1 MGRADRPR
9 RGAGVRGAV
18 QAAAVAAVALVW
30 CEQGT
35 RELVSG
41 RRARGMRRRLR
52 DLLSTSTSSP
62 PWTPTPTAPW
72 TPTPAPTAPPVPGR
86 RPREARSGLPRWV
99 GHGVAPLGA
108 AGLGW
113 VLFGVFGGLVA
124 AVLVAVAVGRGAAG
138 RSAAPAGAEDDAVRL
153 LPLAADLLAACAS
166 AGAGPGEAAEAVG
179 RSLGG
184 PLGERLTRTAAE
196 LRLGGE
202 PAEVWRRFGAIPGAA
217 GLARCMERAGSS
229 GAPAA
234 EAVAR
239 HAAALRSARARTAAA
254 GARRAQVLISGPV
267 GLCFLP
273 AFLAVGV
280 APVVIG
286 LATGLLDG

>member
-1 MGRADRPR
+1 MEVLRLSTVVLLAVTW
-9 RGAGVRGAV
+9 GAQGAWELVRG
-18 QAAAVAAVALVW
+18 
-30 CEQGT
+30 
-35 RELVSG
+35 
-41 RRARGMRRRLR
+41 RRVRGMRRRLR
-52 DLLSTSTSSP
+52 GLL
-62 PWTPTPTAPW
+62 
-72 TPTPAPTAPPVPGR
+72 PAPAPPPPKR
-86 RPREARSGLPRWV
+86 RPRMPQRVGRWV
-99 GHGVAPLGA
+99 GPLGA

-113 VLFGVFGGLVA
+113 VLFGAFGGLA
-124 AVLVAVAVGRGAAG
+124 AGVLVAAGVRRGTTSG
-138 RSAAPAGAEDDAVRL
+138 SAAPTDAEDEAARH

-202 PAEVWRRFGAIPGAA
+202 PAEVWRRFGAIPGAS

-254 GARRAQVLISGPV
+254 RARRAQVLISGPV

>member
-1 MGRADRPR
+1 M
-9 RGAGVRGAV
+9 RGAV
-18 QAAAVAAVALVW
+18 QAAVVAAVAVVC
-30 CEQGT
+30 CEQGV
-35 RELVSG
+35 RELVCR

-52 DLLSTSTSSP
+52 HLLQAAAPARTPTLMPTST
-62 PWTPTPTAPW
+62 PTLTS
-72 TPTPAPTAPPVPGR
+72 VSGGR
-86 RPREARSGLPRWV
+86 PSNGLYGLPRWA
-99 GHGVAPLGA
+99 GFGVAPLGA

-124 AVLVAVAVGRGAAG
+124 AALVAAAVRRGAAG
-138 RSAAPAGAEDDAVRL
+138 RAAPTEAEDDAVRH

-184 PLGERLTRTAAE
+184 ALGERLSRTAAE

-202 PAEVWRRFGAIPGAA
+202 PAEVWRRFGAIPGAS

-239 HAAALRSARARTAAA
+239 HATALRSAGARTAAA
-254 GARRAQVLISGPV
+254 RARRAQVLISGPV

>member
-1 MGRADRPR
+1 MIEIVRSA
-9 RGAGVRGAV
+9 ALVALAVVWCVLGVREV
-18 QAAAVAAVALVW
+18 V
-30 CEQGT
+30 
-35 RELVSG
+35 RG
-41 RRARGMRRRLR
+41 RRARGTRRRLR
-52 DLLSTSTSSP
+52 SLLPAPAQTPPKVRSGPP
-62 PWTPTPTAPW
+62 PW
-72 TPTPAPTAPPVPGR
+72 VGR
-86 RPREARSGLPRWV
+86 R
-99 GHGVAPLGA
+99 VAALGA
-108 AGLGW
+108 VGLGW
-113 VLFGVFGGLVA
+113 ALFGGVGGVA
-124 AVLVAVAVGRGAAG
+124 AGVVVAVALRRG
-138 RSAAPAGAEDDAVRL
+138 SAKRPSPSTDDEEAVRH

-184 PLGERLTRTAAE
+184 QLGERLARTAAE

-202 PAEVWRRFGAIPGAA
+202 PAEVWRRFGAIPGAE
-217 GLARCMERAGSS
+217 GLARCMERSGSS

-239 HAAALRSARARTAAA
+239 HAAGLRAARARTAAA
-254 GARRAQVLISGPV
+254 GARRAQVLISAPV

-273 AFLAVGV
+273 AFLAIGV

>member
-1 MGRADRPR
+1 M
-9 RGAGVRGAV
+9 RGAV
-18 QAAAVAAVALVW
+18 QVAAVAAAAIVW
-30 CEQGT
+30 CEQGV
-35 RELVSG
+35 RELVCG

-52 DLLSTSTSSP
+52 DLL
-62 PWTPTPTAPW
+62 
-72 TPTPAPTAPPVPGR
+72 PAPAPAPDP
-86 RPREARSGLPRWV
+86 RPRRVRSGLPRWA
-99 GHGVAPLGA
+99 GHWVAPFGA

-113 VLFGVFGGLVA
+113 VLFGVFGGLIA
-124 AVLVAVAVGRGAAG
+124 AVLVVAAVRRGAAS
-138 RSAAPAGAEDDAVRL
+138 RSAAPADTEDDAVRH

-179 RSLGG
+179 RSIGG

-202 PAEVWRRFGAIPGAA
+202 PAEVWRRFGAIPGAS

>member
-1 MGRADRPR
+1 MIQEGVLQAWH
-9 RGAGVRGAV
+9 GVREAGLPLPVSVLGALGV
-18 QAAAVAAVALVW
+18 REVLRGLRARR
-30 CEQGT
+30 T
-35 RELVSG
+35 R
-41 RRARGMRRRLR
+41 RRAGILLGSPEPSPRKARGG
-52 DLLSTSTSSP
+52 P
-62 PWTPTPTAPW
+62 PA
-72 TPTPAPTAPPVPGR
+72 
-86 RPREARSGLPRWV
+86 WV
-99 GHGVAPLGA
+99 GLWLPPLLGGGV
-108 AGLGW
+108 GW
-113 VLFGVFGGLVA
+113 VLFGWVGGLCAGAVVA
-124 AVLVAVAVGRGAAG
+124 AGA
-138 RSAAPAGAEDDAVRL
+138 RVRAARRTSPPGGDEDVVRH
-153 LPLAADLLAACAS
+153 LPLAADLLAACAAS
-166 AGAGPGEAAEAVG
+166 GAGPGEAAEAVG

-202 PAEVWRRFGAIPGAA
+202 PAEVWGRFGAIPGAE

-239 HAAALRSARARTAAA
+239 HAAALRAGRARAAAA
-254 GARRAQVLISGPV
+254 GARRAQVLISAPV

>member
-1 MGRADRPR
+1 M
-9 RGAGVRGAV
+9 RGAV
-18 QAAAVAAVALVW
+18 QVAAVAAAAIVW
-30 CEQGT
+30 CEQGV
-35 RELVSG
+35 RELVCG
-41 RRARGMRRRLR
+41 RRARGTRRRLR
-52 DLLSTSTSSP
+52 DLLPTL
-62 PWTPTPTAPW
+62 TPTPSHGRTS
-72 TPTPAPTAPPVPGR
+72 THGPTRTSGPTAAP
-86 RPREARSGLPRWV
+86 RPRGVRAGLPRWV
-99 GHGVAPLGA
+99 GQWGAPLGA

-124 AVLVAVAVGRGAAG
+124 AVLVAAAVRRGAAS
-138 RSAAPAGAEDDAVRL
+138 RSAAPTDAEDEAVRH

-202 PAEVWRRFGAIPGAA
+202 PAEVWRRFGAIPGAS

>member
-1 MGRADRPR
+1 MIEAL
-9 RGAGVRGAV
+9 
-18 QAAAVAAVALVW
+18 QTAAVVVAVVVW
-30 CEQGT
+30 CE
-35 RELVSG
+35 RAVVEVVCG

-52 DLLSTSTSSP
+52 ALL
-62 PWTPTPTAPW
+62 
-72 TPTPAPTAPPVPGR
+72 PAPAP
-86 RPREARSGLPRWV
+86 RPPKVRSGLPRWV
-99 GHGVAPLGA
+99 GHWAVPLGA
-108 AGLGW
+108 AGLAW
-113 VLFGVFGGLVA
+113 VLFGAFGGLLA
-124 AVLVAVAVGRGAAG
+124 GVLVGAGVRQGSAR
-138 RSAAPAGAEDDAVRL
+138 RSTPVTDGEEAVRD

-202 PAEVWRRFGAIPGAA
+202 PAEVWRRFGAIPGAE

-239 HAAALRSARARTAAA
+239 HAAALRSARARAAA
-254 GARRAQVLISGPV
+254 ARARRAQVLISAPV

-286 LATGLLDG
+286 LATGLLGG

>member
-1 MGRADRPR
+1 MT
-9 RGAGVRGAV
+9 GAAQVAGLLVLLMVLCV
-18 QAAAVAAVALVW
+18 QA
-30 CEQGT
+30 G
-35 RELVSG
+35 REVLRE
-41 RRARGMRRRLR
+41 RRARGMRRRV
-52 DLLSTSTSSP
+52 DGLLAASAPRPGSSP
-62 PWTPTPTAPW
+62 GARRAGGRWSTGVQRWA
-72 TPTPAPTAPPVPGR
+72 VP
-86 RPREARSGLPRWV
+86 L
-99 GHGVAPLGA
+99 A
-108 AGLGW
+108 AGLAGW
-113 VLFGVFGGLVA
+113 ALLGGLGGLGAGVLA
-124 AVLVAVAVGRGAAG
+124 ACGERWRRTRKRTAVLSGEAESAG
-138 RSAAPAGAEDDAVRL
+138 RH

-202 PAEVWRRFGAIPGAA
+202 PAEVWRRFGAIPGAEE
-217 GLARCMERAGSS
+217 LARCMERAGSS

-239 HAAALRSARARTAAA
+239 HAAGLRAARARTAAA
-254 GARRAQVLISGPV
+254 RARRAQVLISAPV

-286 LATGLLDG
+286 LATGLMDR

>member
-1 MGRADRPR
+1 MLPLSVLGALGAGEARRALRAR
-9 RGAGVRGAV
+9 RTRRRAGALLGSPGPSLRKVRGGPPAWVRIWLPPLLGAGV
-18 QAAAVAAVALVW
+18 
-30 CEQGT
+30 
-35 RELVSG
+35 
-41 RRARGMRRRLR
+41 
-52 DLLSTSTSSP
+52 
-62 PWTPTPTAPW
+62 
-72 TPTPAPTAPPVPGR
+72 
-86 RPREARSGLPRWV
+86 
-99 GHGVAPLGA
+99 
-108 AGLGW
+108 GW
-113 VLFGVFGGLVA
+113 VLFGAVGGLCAGPLVA
-124 AVLVAVAVGRGAAG
+124 AGAKVRAARRVTAPVGD
-138 RSAAPAGAEDDAVRL
+138 EEAVRH
-153 LPLAADLLAACAS
+153 LPLAADLLAACAAS
-166 AGAGPGEAAEAVG
+166 GAGPGEAAEAVG

-184 PLGERLTRTAAE
+184 PLGDRLRRTAAE

-202 PAEVWRRFGAIPGAA
+202 PAEVWGRFGAIPGAE

-239 HAAALRSARARTAAA
+239 HAAALRAGRARAAAA
-254 GARRAQVLISGPV
+254 GARRAQVLISAPV

>member
-1 MGRADRPR
+1 MI
-9 RGAGVRGAV
+9 GAFHPAGAV
-18 QAAAVAAVALVW
+18 VLALICCAQVA
-30 CEQGT
+30 
-35 RELVSG
+35 REVIG
-41 RRARGMRRRLR
+41 ERRARGMRRRLES
-52 DLLSTSTSSP
+52 LLE
-62 PWTPTPTAPW
+62 APE
-72 TPTPAPTAPPVPGR
+72 PRPLKGR
-86 RPREARSGLPRWV
+86 PGLPVWVVRW
-99 GHGVAPLGA
+99 GASLVAV
-108 AGLGW
+108 GLGW
-113 VLFGVFGGLVA
+113 ELFGGFGGLFA
-124 AVLVAVAVGRGAAG
+124 GVLVMAGLRREAA
-138 RSAAPAGAEDDAVRL
+138 RRASPQVDDEETTRH

-202 PAEVWRRFGAIPGAA
+202 PAEVWRRFGAIAGAA

-239 HAAALRSARARTAAA
+239 HAAALRSARARAAEA
-254 GARRAQVLISGPV
+254 RARRAQVLISAPV

>member
-1 MGRADRPR
+1 MTGEFVHRLGVTAVVLASLAWAAWTVADRRRERRTRKRIEALLGVGSPR
-9 RGAGVRGAV
+9 GRRFGSGCPPWLRTWAAPL
-18 QAAAVAAVALVW
+18 AAAALGWALV
-30 CEQGT
+30 G
-35 RELVSG
+35 G
-41 RRARGMRRRLR
+41 
-52 DLLSTSTSSP
+52 
-62 PWTPTPTAPW
+62 
-72 TPTPAPTAPPVPGR
+72 VPGIL
-86 RPREARSGLPRWV
+86 AGI
-99 GHGVAPLGA
+99 A
-108 AGLGW
+108 AGLGVRRW
-113 VLFGVFGGLVA
+113 
-124 AVLVAVAVGRGAAG
+124 
-138 RSAAPAGAEDDAVRL
+138 SARRAPVTGDEDETVRQ

-184 PLGERLTRTAAE
+184 PLGERLTRTAGE

-202 PAEVWRRFGAIPGAA
+202 PADVWRRFGAIPGAEA
-217 GLARCMERAGSS
+217 LARCLERAGSS

-239 HAAALRSARARTAAA
+239 HATDLRAERARKAAARAQ
-254 GARRAQVLISGPV
+254 RAQVLITAPV

-286 LATGLLDG
+286 LATGLLRN

>member
-1 MGRADRPR
+1 MIGAFQPVGLVVLALLCCAQAARAV
-9 RGAGVRGAV
+9 VRGRR
-18 QAAAVAAVALVW
+18 
-30 CEQGT
+30 ERGT
-35 RELVSG
+35 
-41 RRARGMRRRLR
+41 RRRLGSLFPAR
-52 DLLSTSTSSP
+52 P
-62 PWTPTPTAPW
+62 PARTWAPR
-72 TPTPAPTAPPVPGR
+72 PPKSRPGM
-86 RPREARSGLPRWV
+86 PRWT
-99 GHGVAPLGA
+99 GHRVAPLGA
-108 AGLGW
+108 ACLGW
-113 VLFGVFGGLVA
+113 VLFGAFGGLAAGLLVA
-124 AVLVAVAVGRGAAG
+124 AGARQVAARRASPPADGEEAA
-138 RSAAPAGAEDDAVRL
+138 RH

-239 HAAALRSARARTAAA
+239 HAAALRSARARAAEA
-254 GARRAQVLISGPV
+254 RARRAQVLISAPV

>member
-1 MGRADRPR
+1 MTGEAVHHVPE
-9 RGAGVRGAV
+9 GVR
-18 QAAAVAAVALVW
+18 
-30 CEQGT
+30 
-35 RELVSG
+35 
-41 RRARGMRRRLR
+41 
-52 DLLSTSTSSP
+52 
-62 PWTPTPTAPW
+62 
-72 TPTPAPTAPPVPGR
+72 
-86 RPREARSGLPRWV
+86 
-99 GHGVAPLGA
+99 A
-108 AGLGW
+108 AGLALLAAVLCAQGVIEVLRGLRARRTRRRVGALLASRGPRPRKARGGLPAWMRFWAAPLVGVGVGW
-113 VLFGVFGGLVA
+113 VLFGGVGGLGAGALVA
-124 AVLVAVAVGRGAAG
+124 AGARWRAAR
-138 RSAAPAGAEDDAVRL
+138 RSLRPSADEGEAVRH
-153 LPLAADLLAACAS
+153 LPLAADLLAACAAS
-166 AGAGPGEAAEAVG
+166 GAGPGEAAEAVG

-202 PAEVWRRFGAIPGAA
+202 PAEVWGRFGAIPGAE

-239 HAAALRSARARTAAA
+239 HAAALRATRARAAAA
-254 GARRAQVLISGPV
+254 GARRAQVLISAPV

-286 LATGLLDG
+286 LATGLLHG

>member
-1 MGRADRPR
+1 MRPDVVRAAGLLALAAALCVQGVLEVLRGLRARRTRRRAGGLLPRPEPRPR
-9 RGAGVRGAV
+9 KVRGGLPPWVGPWLLPLVGVGFGWVLSGGVGGLCAGALTAAGVRWRAMR
-18 QAAAVAAVALVW
+18 QAAPPASDEEAA
-30 CEQGT
+30 
-35 RELVSG
+35 R
-41 RRARGMRRRLR
+41 
-52 DLLSTSTSSP
+52 
-62 PWTPTPTAPW
+62 
-72 TPTPAPTAPPVPGR
+72 
-86 RPREARSGLPRWV
+86 
-99 GHGVAPLGA
+99 H
-108 AGLGW
+108 
-113 VLFGVFGGLVA
+113 
-124 AVLVAVAVGRGAAG
+124 
-138 RSAAPAGAEDDAVRL
+138 
-153 LPLAADLLAACAS
+153 LPLAADLLAACAAS
-166 AGAGPGEAAEAVG
+166 GAGPGAAAEAVG

-202 PAEVWRRFGAIPGAA
+202 PAEVWGRFGAIPGAE

-239 HAAALRSARARTAAA
+239 HATALRAGRARAAAA
-254 GARRAQVLISGPV
+254 RARRAQVLISAPV

-286 LATGLLDG
+286 LAAGLLDG

>member
-1 MGRADRPR
+1 MRGVGQVVAALILATVLCEQAVRAVVCERRARRMRRRVGSLLATPVPRPGKQVAR
-9 RGAGVRGAV
+9 RLGGGWSTGVKRWAV
-18 QAAAVAAVALVW
+18 PMAVALVGW
-30 CEQGT
+30 VLLGAFGGLCAGVLAACGA
-35 RELVSG
+35 RW
-41 RRARGMRRRLR
+41 RRARK
-52 DLLSTSTSSP
+52 P
-62 PWTPTPTAPW
+62 P
-72 TPTPAPTAPPVPGR
+72 
-86 RPREARSGLPRWV
+86 
-99 GHGVAPLGA
+99 
-108 AGLGW
+108 
-113 VLFGVFGGLVA
+113 
-124 AVLVAVAVGRGAAG
+124 
-138 RSAAPAGAEDDAVRL
+138 AAPSDGGEAAARH
-153 LPLAADLLAACAS
+153 LPLAADLLASCAS

-184 PLGERLTRTAAE
+184 PLGERLIRTAAE

-202 PAEVWRRFGAIPGAA
+202 PAEVWRRFGAIPGAE

-239 HAAALRSARARTAAA
+239 HAAGLRAARARTAAA
-254 GARRAQVLISGPV
+254 RARRAQVLISAPV

-286 LATGLLDG
+286 LATGLMDR

>member
-1 MGRADRPR
+1 
-9 RGAGVRGAV
+9 
-18 QAAAVAAVALVW
+18 
-30 CEQGT
+30 
-35 RELVSG
+35 
-41 RRARGMRRRLR
+41 MRRRVGS
-52 DLLSTSTSSP
+52 LLAP
-62 PWTPTPTAPW
+62 PG
-72 TPTPAPTAPPVPGR
+72 TPARKPLPGR
-86 RPREARSGLPRWV
+86 HLPGRPLGRKAGVEWSPWV
-99 GHGVAPLGA
+99 GRWAVPFA
-108 AGLGW
+108 AALVGW
-113 VLFGVFGGLVA
+113 VLLGGLGGLCSGVLAACGTRWRRMRRRPSDSVDVEVA
-124 AVLVAVAVGRGAAG
+124 ARH
-138 RSAAPAGAEDDAVRL
+138 

-166 AGAGPGEAAEAVG
+166 AGAGPGEAVEAVG

-202 PAEVWRRFGAIPGAA
+202 PAEVWRRFGAIPGAE
-217 GLARCMERAGSS
+217 GLARCLERAGSS

-239 HAAALRSARARTAAA
+239 HAGGLRAARARTAAA
-254 GARRAQVLISGPV
+254 RARRAQVLISAPV

-286 LATGLLDG
+286 LAAGLLDR

>member
-1 MGRADRPR
+1 MT
-9 RGAGVRGAV
+9 GAV
-18 QAAAVAAVALVW
+18 QVVGLLVLLMVL
-30 CEQGT
+30 CVQAG
-35 RELVSG
+35 REVVRE
-41 RRARGMRRRLR
+41 RRVRGMRRRAGS
-52 DLLSTSTSSP
+52 LLATSTP
-62 PWTPTPTAPW
+62 RPGRPKARQRTPTPSEESEMA
-72 TPTPAPTAPPVPGR
+72 
-86 RPREARSGLPRWV
+86 AR
-99 GHGVAPLGA
+99 H
-108 AGLGW
+108 
-113 VLFGVFGGLVA
+113 
-124 AVLVAVAVGRGAAG
+124 
-138 RSAAPAGAEDDAVRL
+138 

-184 PLGERLTRTAAE
+184 PLGERLARTAAE

-202 PAEVWRRFGAIPGAA
+202 PAEVWRRFGAIPGAE

-239 HAAALRSARARTAAA
+239 HAAGLRAARARTAAA
-254 GARRAQVLISGPV
+254 RARRAQVLISAPV

-286 LATGLLDG
+286 LATGLMDR

>member
-1 MGRADRPR
+1 MA
-9 RGAGVRGAV
+9 AFQVGVFVVLALV
-18 QAAAVAAVALVW
+18 CCAQAA
-30 CEQGT
+30 
-35 RELVSG
+35 REVVNG
-41 RRARGMRRRLR
+41 RRARGMRRRVRSLFQ
-52 DLLSTSTSSP
+52 
-62 PWTPTPTAPW
+62 A
-72 TPTPAPTAPPVPGR
+72 PAPAPAQAPA
-86 RPREARSGLPRWV
+86 PRAVKSLAGLPRWA
-99 GHGVAPLGA
+99 GHWLAPLAGV
-108 AGLGW
+108 GLGW
-113 VLFGVFGGLVA
+113 ALFGGFGGLLA
-124 AVLVAVAVGRGAAG
+124 GVLVAAGVRRSEAGGSASSVVDDDEEAA
-138 RSAAPAGAEDDAVRL
+138 RH

-202 PAEVWRRFGAIPGAA
+202 PAEVWRRFGAIPGAG

-239 HAAALRSARARTAAA
+239 HAAALRSARARTAEAR
-254 GARRAQVLISGPV
+254 ARRAQVLISAPV

>member
-1 MGRADRPR
+1 MIGEAVHHVPD
-9 RGAGVRGAV
+9 GVR
-18 QAAAVAAVALVW
+18 AAVLPLLVAVLCA
-30 CEQGT
+30 QGVIEVL
-35 RELVSG
+35 RGL
-41 RRARGMRRRLR
+41 RARRMRWRAGALLASPEPRLR
-52 DLLSTSTSSP
+52 KG
-62 PWTPTPTAPW
+62 W
-72 TPTPAPTAPPVPGR
+72 G
-86 RPREARSGLPRWV
+86 GLPSWV
-99 GHGVAPLGA
+99 WPWSAPLV
-108 AGLGW
+108 GLGVGW
-113 VLFGVFGGLVA
+113 VLFGGIGGLCTGGLVA
-124 AVLVAVAVGRGAAG
+124 VGARWRAA
-138 RSAAPAGAEDDAVRL
+138 RRPLPPSAGEEAAARH
-153 LPLAADLLAACAS
+153 LPLAADLLAACAAS
-166 AGAGPGEAAEAVG
+166 GAGPGEAAEAVG

-202 PAEVWRRFGAIPGAA
+202 PAEVWGRFGAIPGAE

-239 HAAALRSARARTAAA
+239 HAAALRAARARAAAA
-254 GARRAQVLISGPV
+254 GARRAQVLISAPV

>member
-1 MGRADRPR
+1 MS
-9 RGAGVRGAV
+9 GAV
-18 QAAAVAAVALVW
+18 RMAALAVAALLA
-30 CEQGT
+30 CELAV
-35 RELVSG
+35 RELVAR
-41 RRARGMRRRLR
+41 RRARGVRRRWR
-52 DLLSTSTSSP
+52 GLLPASGP
-62 PWTPTPTAPW
+62 P
-72 TPTPAPTAPPVPGR
+72 R
-86 RPREARSGLPRWV
+86 RKARAGPPRWA
-99 GHGVAPLGA
+99 GHWLAPLGA

-113 VLFGVFGGLVA
+113 VLFGALGALVA
-124 AVLVAVAVGRGAAG
+124 AGVVAVAMRRRTAG
-138 RSAAPAGAEDDAVRL
+138 RSAAPVDTDDDAARH

-184 PLGERLTRTAAE
+184 PLGERLSRTAAE
-196 LRLGGE
+196 LRLGGD
-202 PAEVWRRFGAIPGAA
+202 PAEVWRRFGALPGAV
-217 GLARCMERAGSS
+217 GLARCLERAGSS

-239 HAAALRSARARTAAA
+239 HAAALRSARARTAATR
-254 GARRAQVLISGPV
+254 ARRAQVLISGPV

-286 LATGLLDG
+286 LAAGLLDGGGG